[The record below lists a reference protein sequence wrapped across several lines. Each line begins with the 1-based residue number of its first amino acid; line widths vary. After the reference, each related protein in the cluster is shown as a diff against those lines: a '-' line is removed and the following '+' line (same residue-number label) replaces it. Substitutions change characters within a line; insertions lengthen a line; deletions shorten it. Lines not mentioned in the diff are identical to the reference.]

1 MKKVFCVFL
10 IALFLPAF
18 SFSDGSVNPVGRWT
32 ILSDYAEMETNF
44 LYSKTDFL
52 FFEDGTLYRVSIK
65 RDKNDHELSVSS
77 SAGIWLGGSD
87 SIVARIDDHTYNF
100 TIDSDGFL
108 LLSLGDEAHL
118 TFSRVCK

>member
-1 MKKVFCVFL
+1 MKKLLCVLL
-10 IALFLPAF
+10 ITLFLPAF
-18 SFSDGSVNPVGRWT
+18 SFSDESVCPVGRWT

-65 RDKNDHELSVSS
+65 KDKNDHDLSVSS
-77 SAGIWLGGSD
+77 SSGIWLGDSN

-100 TIDSDGFL
+100 MIDSDGYL
-108 LLSLGDEAHL
+108 LLFLGDEAHL